1 MRLFGDNPLLIIQ
14 TYPILCWF
22 NIYRASWRRNWDAEG
37 VWSLKPSGCCRRSSW
52 GKGLKKNTCCS
63 VWCVPLC
70 PMVHPKSNS
79 GSKMVLT
86 LQILARSRIWSGLW
100 SATTGTL
107 YHLTMEMT
115 WKWEPTT
122 QCTHQNVQRFCQKNI
137 PQGPG
142 PRFCCCKKAHVQKK
156 QWSRD
161 AISKCLRF
169 FQAQARNMGYQQK
182 AEKSTTIRDG
192 HWRRR
197 HLPIV
202 IEIHLEVHHIPY
214 QMQPIISL
222 RLGPREKHTCNSI
235 MNVIPSGC
243 HIWANTHIY
252 IHIYIYI
259 CAKYTPSWPHAK
271 WLWTASSTNQSPRP
285 VHLGVI
291 VLPTHEAKLM
301 HRPPHLS
308 DLNGHLAATAGCDN
322 QQSQNTYRETTC

>member
-1 MRLFGDNPLLIIQ
+1 MRANHSMYPPKCAEVLSKKHPTRTWPQVLLLQ
-14 TYPILCWF
+14 
-22 NIYRASWRRNWDAEG
+22 EG
-37 VWSLKPSGCCRRSSW
+37 TCA
-52 GKGLKKNTCCS
+52 KKNNE
-63 VWCVPLC
+63 VGMPF
-70 PMVHPKSNS
+70 P
-79 GSKMVLT
+79 
-86 LQILARSRIWSGLW
+86 
-100 SATTGTL
+100 SAS
-107 YHLTMEMT
+107 E
-115 WKWEPTT
+115 
-122 QCTHQNVQRFCQKNI
+122 
-137 PQGPG
+137 
-142 PRFCCCKKAHVQKK
+142 
-156 QWSRD
+156 
-161 AISKCLRF
+161 F

-192 HWRRR
+192 PWRRR

-252 IHIYIYI
+252 IHIYIY
-259 CAKYTPSWPHAK
+259 AKYTPSWPHAK

-291 VLPTHEAKLM
+291 VLPTHEAKLT